1 MEAIMKKYVVE
12 YELPYTHIVRVGI
25 EAKSAAGAIKKA
37 QRLFDKAQL
46 WDDTQEVPV
55 LMDQFEENGDAG
67 VPVEFTATEV
77 DTYHEVDA
85 SVKALRSERACKAF
99 VRAFLTWCETAS
111 SNRGLGRLHNM
122 ADEAIAGGE

>member
-12 YELPYTHIVRVGI
+12 YELPYTHIARVGI

-85 SVKALRSERACKAF
+85 SVKALRSERAC
-99 VRAFLTWCETAS
+99 
-111 SNRGLGRLHNM
+111 
-122 ADEAIAGGE
+122 